1 MTAVKIKKAKD
12 SKSCVLKG
20 KIKFENDKICLE
32 ATQLVNKLNIQKKK
46 LIQIVFKNNK
56 GFIKSNKLILK
67 SQQRF
72 KTETHN
78 VFAEE
83 INKIALSSND
93 DTRIHSIDLAKS
105 YAYGTSKVL
114 VSEKEEIRC
123 NNLIKRF

>member
-1 MTAVKIKKAKD
+1 MIKTVQK
-12 SKSCVLKG
+12 
-20 KIKFENDKICLE
+20 
-32 ATQLVNKLNIQKKK
+32 QLNLLIKLNIQKKK
-46 LIQIVFKNNK
+46 SLIQIVFKNSK

-83 INKIALSSND
+83 INKIALSSNG
-93 DTRIHSIDLAKS
+93 DTRIHSIDLAEI

-123 NNLIKRF
+123 NNLIKRFKKLQTLIILQKKT